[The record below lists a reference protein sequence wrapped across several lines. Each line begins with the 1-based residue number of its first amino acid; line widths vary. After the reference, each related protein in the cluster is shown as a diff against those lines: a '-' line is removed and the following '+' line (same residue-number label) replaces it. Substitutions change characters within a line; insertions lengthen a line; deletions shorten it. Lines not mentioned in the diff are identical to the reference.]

1 MAWWAQRLLDNHR
14 LHKHCLLND
23 FPVLQRVLK
32 AYAGRLVG
40 RLPKTATGA
49 TTATATAHT
58 TDWQVGA
65 KHDSTISPL
74 NDSLVIKL

>member
-1 MAWWAQRLLDNHR
+1 MGPHASAQSLPVQTLPAEQS
-14 LHKHCLLND
+14 
-23 FPVLQRVLK
+23 PVLQRVLK

-65 KHDSTISPL
+65 KFQTLSMIHW
-74 NDSLVIKL
+74 

>member
-1 MAWWAQRLLDNHR
+1 MLLHNHC
-14 LHKHCLLND
+14 LHKHCLLNK
-23 FPVLQRVLK
+23 PRVLQRVLK

-40 RLPKTATGA
+40 RLPKTASGA

-65 KHDSTISPL
+65 RFDGTSSQ
-74 NDSLVIKL
+74 